1 MSHDDTTPPDEKT
14 TRRPPRSPREALHP
28 ELPPPP
34 PPRSRHAR
42 HPLVIVLNFFLT
54 MALFAVLGVGGVVY
68 WGKTVFDRPGPLT
81 EDRTVVIPSGST
93 LDNIAETLESRGV
106 IGDRWVFVGA
116 SQVYGT
122 AGKLKAGEYV
132 FKAGD
137 SMRGVM
143 DTIIAGRSVQHGIT
157 IAEGLTSAQIVER
170 LMADPI
176 LVGTIETIPPEG
188 TLLPET
194 YKFTRGTS
202 RKEVLDRM
210 ARAHEEA
217 VGEIWARRVDGL
229 PIDTPE
235 ELVVLASIV
244 EKETGKADERTRVAG
259 VFVNRLKKKMKL
271 QSDPTIL
278 YGIYGGTAWQKP
290 RTILKS
296 DLARPN
302 PYSTYQIPALPP
314 GPIANP
320 GRDSL
325 EAVANPS
332 QTDDLYFVADG
343 TGGHIFAATLDDHN
357 KNVQK
362 WRQIEQQRQDAA
374 GAQAPAA
381 NNAPAAGTPAPAPET
396 PDTSAPAGSPE
407 D

>member
-1 MSHDDTTPPDEKT
+1 MSHDDTTPPSDDKT

-54 MALFAVLGVGGVVY
+54 MALFAVLGIGGIVY
-68 WGKTVFDRPGPLT
+68 WGMNVFDRPGPLT

-93 LDNIAETLESRGV
+93 LDNISETLESRGV
-106 IGDRWVFVGA
+106 IDDRWVFIGA
-116 SQVYGT
+116 SQFYGT
-122 AGKLKAGEYV
+122 ASKLKAGEYV

-194 YKFTRGTS
+194 YKFTRGTT

-217 VGEIWARRVDGL
+217 VAEIWARRVDGL

-296 DLARPN
+296 DLSRPN

-332 QTDDLYFVADG
+332 QTEELYFVADG

-362 WRQIEQQRQDAA
+362 WRLIEQQRQDAA

-381 NNAPAAGTPAPAPET
+381 APPAPAPAE
-396 PDTSAPAGSPE
+396 PAAPAGTP
-407 D
+407 DD